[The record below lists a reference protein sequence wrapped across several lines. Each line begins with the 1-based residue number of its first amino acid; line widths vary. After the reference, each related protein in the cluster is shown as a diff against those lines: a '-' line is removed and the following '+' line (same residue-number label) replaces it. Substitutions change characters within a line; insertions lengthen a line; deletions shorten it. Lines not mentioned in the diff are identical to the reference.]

1 MILGKIPFD
10 SLGGADFGWLKTKHH
25 FSFGRYI
32 YRSRMGVGALRVWN
46 DDEIDSGM
54 GFEPHPHKDM

>member
-1 MILGKIPFD
+1 
-10 SLGGADFGWLKTKHH
+10 
-25 FSFGRYI
+25 
-32 YRSRMGVGALRVWN
+32 MGVGALRVWN